1 MKDHAKKPKNEA
13 RAESEAR
20 LDEALDETFPAS
32 DPPSTTPTS
41 AGGPDRSG
49 AKTAGKSDRPSGGRS
64 QSRRR

>member
-1 MKDHAKKPKNEA
+1 MKDHAKKPTKEP

-20 LDEALDETFPAS
+20 LDEALDESFPAS

-41 AGGPDRSG
+41 AGGPERQETE
-49 AKTAGKSDRPSGGRS
+49 AAGKSGKPSGGRS